1 MIGLASRRGCRKRMD
16 GILSMLLNIG
26 VTTKFMDLMALHI
39 PTLNTT
45 TKITGGIERK
55 MGKGYPVIVTH
66 WMPLPNSPKKEQ
78 K

>member
-1 MIGLASRRGCRKRMD
+1 MD

-45 TKITGGIERK
+45 TKITGGLKEK
-55 MGKGYPVIVTH
+55 WGKDT
-66 WMPLPNSPKKEQ
+66 L
-78 K
+78 